1 MSKGLGQ
8 KITIKFTQPLTG
20 DIPGL
25 TPPVGIGTKFYL
37 PEGTATASDQYSSY
51 SPDRA
56 FQDNNSYWY
65 TRVAPVWIQIE
76 LAAPTAISG
85 FRWDTQTTG
94 YRPKDFTISGSND
107 ETAWVE
113 LHTDTSANESGVK
126 EFRWRPAGAYKYYRW
141 TINTKWSSYIYI
153 YRIEL
158 LAAEGNNKAFTIT
171 GNQYK
176 HVDGPSFNG
185 PILETE
191 YPVQLV
197 EEHPTEPN
205 AIQLTF
211 SDLNTGRFNN
221 ALGNIK
227 VQYDST
233 KGTLQ
238 GRGGPIESFTEEFTP
253 TDLVQKPNPGPA
265 ENFKM
270 TAATAVDFIKVEYNN
285 RYAAENFKITAAVT
299 ITLTFVGVIN
309 P

>member
-25 TPPVGIGTKFYL
+25 TPPIGIGREFYF
-37 PEGTATASDQYSSY
+37 PIGTATASDQYSSY

-56 FQDNNSYWY
+56 FQDNNNYWY

-76 LAAPTAISG
+76 LTEPTAISG
-85 FRWDTQTTG
+85 FRWDTQTTS
-94 YRPKDFTISGSND
+94 YRPKDFMISGSND
-107 ETAWVE
+107 GTTWVALYE
-113 LHTDTSANESGVK
+113 GTSANENGKK
-126 EFRWRPAGAYKYYRW
+126 EFKWRPGEAYKYYRW
-141 TINTKWSSYIYI
+141 TISTKWSSYIYI
-153 YRIEL
+153 YKIEL
-158 LAAEGNNKAFTIT
+158 LTAEGNNIAFTIT
-171 GNQYK
+171 GDQYK
-176 HVDGPSFNG
+176 HVDGPNFNG
-185 PILETE
+185 PILTTE
-191 YPVQLV
+191 YPVQSV

-205 AIQLTF
+205 AIRLTL
-211 SDLNTGRFNN
+211 SDLSPGRFNN
-221 ALGNIK
+221 ALGKIK

-253 TDLVQKPNPGPA
+253 TGLVQKPNPGPA

-270 TAATAVDFIKVEYNN
+270 TAATTVDFIKIEYNN
-285 RYAAENFKITAAVT
+285 RYAAENFKITAAAT